1 MQICQK
7 EFEQIVSSFFV
18 YINLIQV
25 ARNSISKDKK
35 YNKRKEN
42 TQIRNGLLNVKK
54 GCNIYFVNN
63 VSQCLVEDIE
73 FLDNSNLTL

>member
-7 EFEQIVSSFFV
+7 EFEEIVSSFFV

-42 TQIRNGLLNVKK
+42 TQIRNGVLNLKNVAIYILL
-54 GCNIYFVNN
+54 I
-63 VSQCLVEDIE
+63 
-73 FLDNSNLTL
+73 T

>member
-7 EFEQIVSSFFV
+7 EFEEIVSSFFV
-18 YINLIQV
+18 YINLTQV

-42 TQIRNGLLNVKK
+42 TQIRNGVLNVK
-54 GCNIYFVNN
+54 NVAIYI
-63 VSQCLVEDIE
+63 LLI
-73 FLDNSNLTL
+73 T

>member
-1 MQICQK
+1 M
-7 EFEQIVSSFFV
+7 
-18 YINLIQV
+18 QV

-54 GCNIYFVNN
+54 VAIYI
-63 VSQCLVEDIE
+63 LLI
-73 FLDNSNLTL
+73 T